1 MLGGCKAN
9 WRADSDDSEILA
21 EEEGT
26 VATNSASLLGLRPS
40 VGGVVEGLG
49 VPDTT
54 CSLLD
59 ACKVICRAGF
69 DGGVSMTEEGGTAA
83 TNSASL
89 LDLRPSFGGVVD
101 SLDVADTTCSL
112 LDPCKVNCRADSDG
126 GVSVAEEDGTATT
139 NSASL
144 LGLGPSGAGVVDSV
158 GVADTTFSLNGMALA
173 NLLRLEWQ
181 ADAGASDLPTTSLI
195 ASAVPPGSVD
205 ASSALVALPRSSTF
219 LGVVTTLGPST

>member
-89 LDLRPSFGGVVD
+89 LAPADKTPDTANSAQSCDVWSFPGRSLPKEERSVRSVGPNGVD
-101 SLDVADTTCSL
+101 S
-112 LDPCKVNCRADSDG
+112 P
-126 GVSVAEEDGTATT
+126 
-139 NSASL
+139 
-144 LGLGPSGAGVVDSV
+144 
-158 GVADTTFSLNGMALA
+158 
-173 NLLRLEWQ
+173 
-181 ADAGASDLPTTSLI
+181 
-195 ASAVPPGSVD
+195 
-205 ASSALVALPRSSTF
+205 
-219 LGVVTTLGPST
+219 